1 MSKSDTPNVTQ
12 ADTARP
18 SEPFN
23 LQQEPSNLQ
32 QEPFNLQQ
40 EPSNLQQ
47 EPSNLQQ
54 APPEM
59 KEHRER
65 TSKACIP
72 GILKHSAVATSSQDA
87 GLDEMVDKL
96 RTAVIGT
103 SKGGAAVA
111 TTDGQTSAG
120 KMYDE
125 VPKPK
130 FGPPNKPKTLH
141 ATRDMDIDEEPYPP
155 YVRPKKLVCK
165 PIPANI
171 CYCLVY

>member
-18 SEPFN
+18 SEP
-23 LQQEPSNLQ
+23 
-32 QEPFNLQQ
+32 
-40 EPSNLQQ
+40 
-47 EPSNLQQ
+47 SNLQQ

-59 KEHRER
+59 KEHRGR

-72 GILKHSAVATSSQDA
+72 GILKHSAVATPSQDA

-103 SKGGAAVA
+103 SKGGAAVG

-120 KMYDE
+120 KMYDK

-141 ATRDMDIDEEPYPP
+141 ATRDKDINEEPYPP
-155 YVRPKKLVCK
+155 YMHPKKLVCK
-165 PIPANI
+165 LIPTKKPKAVRVIQGGSPSQRTQVIQSEGNKH
-171 CYCLVY
+171 LKK